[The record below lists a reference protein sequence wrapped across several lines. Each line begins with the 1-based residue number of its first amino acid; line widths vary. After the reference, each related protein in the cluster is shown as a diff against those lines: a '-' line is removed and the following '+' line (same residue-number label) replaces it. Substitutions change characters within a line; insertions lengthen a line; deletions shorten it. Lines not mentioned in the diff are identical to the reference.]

1 MLRAQRYSRR
11 SVLHLLAIGS
21 TVALSSCAGG
31 TATTSQTAATPV
43 APTPASSSTGQ
54 TSATTGAVA
63 GAAVAPVSNATLV
76 YYNWFTPTDPQSQ
89 VFPHALTLFTQQH
102 PGVKISNNVVAGGL
116 APLEA
121 KLEVLIA
128 GGTPPDVSALNP
140 QLITPLFSKNLL
152 ADLTPD
158 IQRDAKLFDP
168 SDFFPETLTRVVK
181 NGKQYAIPLQ
191 MGLFVII
198 FNRTLFKAAGVAEPA
213 DSWTWA
219 SDFVEAARKVTSTE
233 KRQFGAI
240 QPPMEPPIWS
250 YGGDVLSADGKT
262 CLLDQPAAVT
272 ALQLISDLVF
282 KYQASPRPADLQ
294 DTNALNLFMTSRL
307 GMLIDIT
314 GTASQVERQA
324 PHFDWDLAH
333 LPLGPK
339 GRFTIVQGPSLS
351 VFQASKQRDLAWQW
365 TEFYTGKEIQQY
377 AATVGRVVSARQSAA
392 AAFKAL
398 PAPPANRA
406 PLVDSAAFSRQRLFL
421 TNWAQVNDVM
431 TKNLDDS
438 LTLGTKPAQQAAQ
451 AACQELTP
459 LLTAG

>member
-140 QLITPLFSKNLL
+140 QLITPLYSKSLL
-152 ADLTPD
+152 ADLTAD
-158 IQRDAKLFDP
+158 IQRDAKVFDP

-181 NGKQYAIPLQ
+181 SGKQYAIPLQ

-198 FNRTLFKAAGVAEPA
+198 FNRTLFKAAGVAEPT

-219 SDFVEAARKVTSTE
+219 TDFVEAATKLTSTT

-250 YGGDVLSADGKT
+250 YGGDVFSADGNLA
-262 CLLDQPAAVT
+262 CW
-272 ALQLISDLVF
+272 ISRRP
-282 KYQASPRPADLQ
+282 SPHC
-294 DTNALNLFMTSRL
+294 S
-307 GMLIDIT
+307 
-314 GTASQVERQA
+314 
-324 PHFDWDLAH
+324 
-333 LPLGPK
+333 
-339 GRFTIVQGPSLS
+339 
-351 VFQASKQRDLAWQW
+351 
-365 TEFYTGKEIQQY
+365 
-377 AATVGRVVSARQSAA
+377 
-392 AAFKAL
+392 
-398 PAPPANRA
+398 
-406 PLVDSAAFSRQRLFL
+406 
-421 TNWAQVNDVM
+421 
-431 TKNLDDS
+431 
-438 LTLGTKPAQQAAQ
+438 
-451 AACQELTP
+451 
-459 LLTAG
+459 